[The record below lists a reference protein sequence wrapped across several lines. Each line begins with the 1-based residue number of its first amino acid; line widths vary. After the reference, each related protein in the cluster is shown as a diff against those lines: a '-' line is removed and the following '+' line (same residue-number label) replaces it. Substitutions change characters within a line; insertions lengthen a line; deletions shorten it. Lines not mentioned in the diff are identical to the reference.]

1 LKKRGIIGIGIT
13 FLVLSVIIG
22 IATLPDEVLIES
34 TTVENSQ
41 TMSDAQAVPINEEIN
56 NFIIKSEVD
65 KNLENAKAEL
75 DALKKEL
82 RELKKDL
89 VELKTASNILEETPT
104 SLESQE
110 EVSEEQSMEETE
122 GKVIRINIKDGVGA
136 EER

>member
-1 LKKRGIIGIGIT
+1 LKKRGIIVIGIT

-22 IATLPDEVLIES
+22 IASLPDEVLIES
-34 TTVENSQ
+34 TNVENSQ

>member
-1 LKKRGIIGIGIT
+1 M
-13 FLVLSVIIG
+13 LSVIIG
-22 IATLPDEVLIES
+22 IASLPDEVLIES

-41 TMSDAQAVPINEEIN
+41 TMSDDQAVPINEEIN

>member
-1 LKKRGIIGIGIT
+1 MKKRGIIGIGIT

-22 IATLPDEVLIES
+22 IASLPDEVLIES

>member
-1 LKKRGIIGIGIT
+1 MKKRGIIVIGIT

-22 IATLPDEVLIES
+22 IASLPDEVLIES

>member
-22 IATLPDEVLIES
+22 IASLPDEVLIES

>member
-22 IATLPDEVLIES
+22 IASLPDEVLIES

-56 NFIIKSEVD
+56 NFLIKSEVD

-82 RELKKDL
+82 TELKN
-89 VELKTASNILEETPT
+89 ELSNLKIDPRVLEEETTVVDAEDDSP
-104 SLESQE
+104 ENQ
-110 EVSEEQSMEETE
+110 TE
-122 GKVIRINIKDGVGA
+122 GRVISVNLRDGVGA
-136 EER
+136 EEK

>member
-13 FLVLSVIIG
+13 FLVISVIIG
-22 IATLPDEVLIES
+22 IASLPDEVLIES

-56 NFIIKSEVD
+56 NFLIKSEVD

-82 RELKKDL
+82 TELKN
-89 VELKTASNILEETPT
+89 ELSNLKIDPRVLEEETTVVDAEDDSP
-104 SLESQE
+104 ENQ
-110 EVSEEQSMEETE
+110 TE
-122 GKVIRINIKDGVGA
+122 GRVISVNLRDGVGA
-136 EER
+136 EEK

>member
-1 LKKRGIIGIGIT
+1 MKKRGIIGIGIT

-22 IATLPDEVLIES
+22 IASLPDEVLIES

-56 NFIIKSEVD
+56 NFLIKSEVD

-82 RELKKDL
+82 TELKN
-89 VELKTASNILEETPT
+89 ELSNLKIDPRVLEEETTVVDAEDDSP
-104 SLESQE
+104 ENQ
-110 EVSEEQSMEETE
+110 TE
-122 GKVIRINIKDGVGA
+122 GRVISVNLRDGVGA
-136 EER
+136 EEK

>member
-1 LKKRGIIGIGIT
+1 LKKRGIIVIGIT

-22 IATLPDEVLIES
+22 IASLPDEVLIES